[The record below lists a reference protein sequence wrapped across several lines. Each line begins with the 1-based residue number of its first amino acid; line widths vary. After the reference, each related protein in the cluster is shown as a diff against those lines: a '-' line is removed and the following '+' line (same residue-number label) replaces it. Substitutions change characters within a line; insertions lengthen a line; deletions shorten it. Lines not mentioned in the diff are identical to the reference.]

1 MNTQPRHPKC
11 RALPVEPHPDI
22 HFSAMIPRRGVKIK
36 IFLSVVIPVVKTA
49 FVPVSATREKPANA
63 GAARLCV
70 VSPHPIPDTATA
82 LPKQA
87 RYQLR
92 YTRLLSF
99 LSGWAYSPKPMSE
112 PSGSPVA
119 PSLALS
125 GTPSVPLWNSFA
137 LFVSG
142 TTFVFWDLCG
152 IEFCILKV
160 LPTGFTSNSG
170 CFLPQRA
177 AQKLRRINKEISAMT
192 KKQQADLDDSQ
203 PAERRC
209 LFDVLPFSSNACSFT
224 RECNADFYN

>member
-1 MNTQPRHPKC
+1 MEGGPSDRIRTC
-11 RALPVEPHPDI
+11 GIL
-22 HFSAMIPRRGVKIK
+22 
-36 IFLSVVIPVVKTA
+36 
-49 FVPVSATREKPANA
+49 
-63 GAARLCV
+63 
-70 VSPHPIPDTATA
+70 

-99 LSGWAYSPKPMSE
+99 LSGWSYSPKPMSE
-112 PSGSPVA
+112 PSDRHVA
-119 PSLALS
+119 PSLVLS
-125 GTPSVPLWNSFA
+125 GTPAVPLWNSFA

-177 AQKLRRINKEISAMT
+177 AQKLRRINKEINPTT

-203 PAERRC
+203 PAERRW
-209 LFDVLPFSSNACSFT
+209 LFDVLPFGSNTCFFA
-224 RECNADFYN
+224 